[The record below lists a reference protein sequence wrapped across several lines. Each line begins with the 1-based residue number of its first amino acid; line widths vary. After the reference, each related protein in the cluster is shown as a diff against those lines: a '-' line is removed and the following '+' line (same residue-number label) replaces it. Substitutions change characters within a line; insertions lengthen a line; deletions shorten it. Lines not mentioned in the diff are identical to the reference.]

1 MKSPVGPEIAGV
13 RLAPRFQLPLRV
25 HVRLATCRNLLM
37 RESRKNVERW
47 DLTLPQFDMLAEL
60 TRAGEEGF
68 TFVELSRLLLVTSGN
83 LTGIVDRLEAE
94 GLVARNPDPNDRR
107 VIRIKLTPRGR
118 QLTRDILPKHAE
130 DVHEVLSFMS
140 RERLA
145 LLNELLDE
153 LRQGLRARAALQQTS
168 RHATPETEL
177 V

>member
-1 MKSPVGPEIAGV
+1 
-13 RLAPRFQLPLRV
+13 
-25 HVRLATCRNLLM
+25 
-37 RESRKNVERW
+37 
-47 DLTLPQFDMLAEL
+47 
-60 TRAGEEGF
+60 
-68 TFVELSRLLLVTSGN
+68 
-83 LTGIVDRLEAE
+83 
-94 GLVARNPDPNDRR
+94 

-153 LRQGLRARAALQQTS
+153 LRQGLRARAALQQSS
-168 RHATPETEL
+168 RHATAETEL